1 MTTLKAYAQISKA
14 AAHQRRNSEKNS
26 DFGTQSGRRRWF
38 GLVLLSLLGVSFLV
52 GCGGGSGITLEVI
65 PNSAQT
71 VDQGQTIQFSAVL
84 GNDTSNKG
92 VTWQPLT
99 GTGCAGTGCGTLTNI
114 TKTSVTYTAPTNSS
128 VALTVSLEA
137 IANADSGVNVTTT
150 INVVLP
156 PTFTTTTLPNG
167 SNGVNYSQQIVVTG
181 GVAPLVFSVVCPNN
195 QNNCLPPGLTLNQTG
210 TLVGIPT
217 TAGTYTFFVKAT
229 DRGGIQV
236 PNQLPPLS
244 VTSTLFTV
252 TINPPTPL
260 SVTTT
265 TLPPGFI
272 GQPYSATLT
281 ATGGVTPYT
290 WTIPA
295 NGLPPGLAV
304 NMSTGV
310 ISGTP
315 TTVGSYPFVATVQ
328 DSSVPP
334 QKAMSGTL
342 VISIQTPQP
351 LQATTGPLP
360 NGMTATPYSG
370 TLTATGG
377 IQPYTWSVVTGQLP
391 AGLIL
396 NAQAG
401 TITGTPLLIGT
412 SVFTVQVQDNSKAAG
427 GPAKATQQLQITVT
441 TGTTSST
448 TLINGSYSFLFNG
461 FDDNGTVL
469 IAGNFSTDGNGNILS
484 GQEVI
489 NRVNPL
495 GLTYSVVPATLTGTY
510 ALGTDGRGTMQLI
523 ATNQKTAIFTANY
536 LLAID
541 SNSNLHIIEND
552 TTGNTGIGIT
562 HGSGIMKQA
571 VGTFSAA
578 NFSGNYAFE
587 FNGRDYLAAPEVLAG
602 TVKADSGGT
611 LTGMADFNDA
621 SVYSSQLSL
630 VGPFSV
636 FSSGSEGEASLAFQ
650 PTAGALVTLTFDFF
664 FVSSSEMFFIE
675 TDVATTST
683 PFPRLSGEMLLQNTS
698 TQFTNAVLQ
707 GSGVV
712 TGTGLTG
719 SNSTVFAGLL
729 ASTLGNGSATLSYTQ
744 NDAGTVSTNSSS
756 GSYQVQSNGRVGFT
770 GLGSRLAAAY
780 LTGPNQGFIIGNDTA
795 VTYGLLEQQTGA
807 PYSASSIQGSYAL
820 FAPKEADTNVVSMIG
835 QLDAT
840 GAGTISGTLD
850 EFIPPSMPSTDQAL
864 AGTYTVASDG
874 SGTMTPNQLN
884 GFPASLVL
892 YVVSP
897 SSVRMI
903 PTDPASGDPQPQVIF
918 LNH

>member
-14 AAHQRRNSEKNS
+14 AARQRGNSTKNS
-26 DFGTQSGRRRWF
+26 NFSTQLGRLRLF

-52 GCGGGSGITLEVI
+52 GCGGGSGITLEI
-65 PNSAQT
+65 TPNTAQT
-71 VDQGQTIQFSAVL
+71 VDQGQTIQFSAIL
-84 GNDTSNKG
+84 GNDTGNKG
-92 VTWQPLT
+92 VTWKPLT
-99 GTGCAGTGCGTLTNI
+99 GTGCAGAGCGTLTNV

-128 VALTVSLEA
+128 VALSVSLEA
-137 IANADSGVNVTTT
+137 VANADSGVTVTTT

-181 GVAPLVFSVVCPNN
+181 GVTPLVFSVVCPTN

-210 TLVGIPT
+210 NLVGIPT
-217 TAGTYTFFVKAT
+217 TPGTYTFYVKAT

-252 TINPPTPL
+252 TINPSTPL

-265 TLPPGFI
+265 TLPPGYI
-272 GQPYSATLT
+272 GQPYSATLA

-295 NGLPPGLAV
+295 NSLPPGLAV

-315 TTVGSYPFVATVQ
+315 TTVGNYPFVASVQ

-334 QKAMSGTL
+334 QKATSGTL

-351 LQATTGPLP
+351 LQATTAPLP

-370 TLTATGG
+370 FLTVTGG
-377 IQPYTWSVVTGQLP
+377 IQPYTWSVVAGQLP
-391 AGLIL
+391 AGLTL
-396 NAQAG
+396 NAEAG
-401 TITGTPLLIGT
+401 TITGTPLLTGT

-427 GPAKATQQLQITVT
+427 GPAKATQQLQIIVT
-441 TGTTSST
+441 TGTTSSN

-469 IAGNFSTDGNGNILS
+469 IGGDFSTDNNGNIVS
-484 GQEVI
+484 GNEVI
-489 NRVNPL
+489 NRVNP
-495 GLTYSVVPATLTGTY
+495 GGTTYAVVSATLTGTY

-541 SNSNLHIIEND
+541 SNSNLHMIEDD
-552 TTGNTGIGIT
+552 TTGNAGVGIT

-571 VGTFSAA
+571 VGPFSSA
-578 NFSGNYAFE
+578 NFGGHYSFE

-602 TVKADSGGT
+602 TVVADTGQT
-611 LTGMADFNDA
+611 LTGMGDLNDA
-621 SVYSSQLSL
+621 SVYSPQMSL
-630 VGPFSV
+630 IGNFFVSTSSVGQ
-636 FSSGSEGEASLAFQ
+636 AQITFQ
-650 PTAGALVTLTFDFF
+650 PFTGATQTLTFNFY
-664 FVSSSEMFFIE
+664 FVSSSEIFFVE
-675 TDVATTST
+675 VDAATASI
-683 PFPRLSGEMLLQNTS
+683 PAPRLSGEMILQNTS
-698 TQFTNAVLQ
+698 TQFTDAVLQ

-712 TGTGLTG
+712 SGTGLAG
-719 SNSTVFAGLL
+719 ANSTVFAGLL

-744 NDAGTVSTNSSS
+744 NDAGTVTTNSSS

-807 PYSASSIQGSYAL
+807 PYTASSIQGSYAL
-820 FAPKEADTNVVSMIG
+820 FAPKEADTNVVNMIG
-835 QLDAT
+835 QVDAT

-850 EFIPPSMPSTDQAL
+850 EFIPPSLPSTGQAL

-874 SGTMTPNQLN
+874 SGTMTPNQIN
-884 GFPASLVL
+884 GFPANLVL